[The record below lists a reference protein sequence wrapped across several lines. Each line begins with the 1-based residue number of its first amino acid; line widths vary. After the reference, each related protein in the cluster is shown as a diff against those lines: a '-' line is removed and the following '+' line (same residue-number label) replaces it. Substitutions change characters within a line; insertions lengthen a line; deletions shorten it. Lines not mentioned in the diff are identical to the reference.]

1 MSKAPATA
9 RALAELVSGT
19 LEGHADAPVRGLN
32 SLEDAAPDEATFITD
47 ERYAARWQT
56 CRAGVAI
63 VEAKVACAVGDASR
77 RALVRVENAE
87 LALAKALEAFAPEPE
102 RPAVG
107 VHASAVIEPGA
118 RLGADVRIGARVTVG
133 RDSVIGDGCTL
144 HAGVAI
150 GAQVTLGAGCTLHAN
165 AVVRDRCTLG
175 RGVILNAGAVIGSDG
190 FGYRPAADG
199 RSLVR
204 IPHLGTVVLEDG
216 VEIGANSCVDR
227 AKFGATVI
235 GAGTKID
242 NLCQIAHNCRIGRM
256 TVIAGLTGLAG
267 SVRVGDGVQIG
278 GGCGI
283 ADHRSIGHR
292 ARLAAMSGVMDDI
305 PDGATWGGYPAQDIR
320 TELRVVAAVRKLPE
334 WSRKLRRLIE
344 DPGKAP

>member
-1 MSKAPATA
+1 VTVPATA
-9 RALAELVSGT
+9 RALAELVSGQ
-19 LEGHADAPVRGLN
+19 LEGNGDAPVRGLN
-32 SLEDAAPDEATFITD
+32 SLEEAGPDEATFIVD
-47 ERYAARWQT
+47 DRYAARWPT
-56 CRAGVAI
+56 AKAGVAL
-63 VEAKVACAVGDASR
+63 VADKVPCPLGDDPR
-77 RALVRVENAE
+77 RALVRVPNAE
-87 LALAKALEAFAPEPE
+87 LALARALEAFAPPPE
-102 RPAVG
+102 LPPPG
-107 VHASAVIEPGA
+107 VHASAVVDASA
-118 RLGADVRIGARVTVG
+118 RLGAQVRVGPRVVVG
-133 RDSVIGDGCTL
+133 RDTVIGDGCTL
-144 HAGVAI
+144 HAGAVI

-165 AVVRDRCTLG
+165 AVVRDRCRLG
-175 RGVILNAGAVIGSDG
+175 RGVTLHPGAVIGSEG

-216 VEIGANSCVDR
+216 VEIGANTCVDR
-227 AKFGATVI
+227 AKFGATVV

-278 GGCGI
+278 GGCGV
-283 ADHRSIGHR
+283 ADHRSIGNG
-292 ARLAAMSGVMDDI
+292 ARLAAKSGVMTDV
-305 PDGATWGGYPAQDIR
+305 PDGATWGGFSAQDLR
-320 TELRVVAAVRKLPE
+320 AELRVMAATRKLPE